1 MNNNEFVLHPVASS
15 AYFKQ
20 SEATE
25 SSGASNKFSDDC
37 FEDYCGYPTFS
48 TSVAS
53 DTCQMSCES
62 KP

>member
-37 FEDYCGYPTFS
+37 FEELWIPNFFYLCG
-48 TSVAS
+48 
-53 DTCQMSCES
+53 Q
-62 KP
+62 